1 MSVKPKVDHEFVSHQ
16 HANVHGAKAN
26 KTFPVT
32 GKKHEDC

>member
-16 HANVHGAKAN
+16 HANVHGANAN